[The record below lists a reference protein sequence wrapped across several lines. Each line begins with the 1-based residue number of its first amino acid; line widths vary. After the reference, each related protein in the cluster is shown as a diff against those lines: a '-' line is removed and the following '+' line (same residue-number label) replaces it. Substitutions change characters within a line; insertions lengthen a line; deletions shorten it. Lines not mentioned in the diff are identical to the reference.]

1 MAQLCSDPHAQFAEH
16 PLAPAVVKAS
26 GPNYLAQSLH
36 EGASALAIPTSRGN
50 VCLHRW
56 SAGGLPSDALSVLD
70 AAPEAASSLPPRFTH
85 WDEPAAGATDAI
97 RTLGEMAE
105 ARSVSVTCAWR
116 ARPAT
121 CPELLAPL

>member
-26 GPNYLAQSLH
+26 GSNYLAQSLH

-56 SAGGLPSDALSVLD
+56 SAGGLPSDALSVID
-70 AAPEAASSLPPRFTH
+70 AAPEASNSVTTAAHWPANVWASQCAASAASSCSSN
-85 WDEPAAGATDAI
+85 AAAA
-97 RTLGEMAE
+97 A
-105 ARSVSVTCAWR
+105 A
-116 ARPAT
+116 
-121 CPELLAPL
+121 

>member
-26 GPNYLAQSLH
+26 GSNYLAQSLH

-56 SAGGLPSDALSVLD
+56 SAGGLPSDALSVID
-70 AAPEAASSLPPRFTH
+70 AAPEAASRNAAVAALA
-85 WDEPAAGATDAI
+85 WCPAD
-97 RTLGEMAE
+97 
-105 ARSVSVTCAWR
+105 
-116 ARPAT
+116 
-121 CPELLAPL
+121 PELLALALYGERLVQVWRLHRSSALASRAGM